1 MSVTGPRPALFV
13 ERDREVTHVIRRLK
27 HHCTVEAW
35 NNPLQRAAAI
45 AECWRLSS
53 SIRSEGQTLVSPLPV
68 TLYADPV
75 SGDVLYAYVH
85 TSEAS
90 GKWIDPKT
98 GATLLCVSTVG
109 LVKQAT
115 SYATWAEGPLPYT
128 GELDGQAPP
137 DPFADRDL
145 QAARHKNRWLRAA
158 IDEAAAPALDAI
170 PHDLWAGSAA
180 TGFVDFRVRGL
191 FSQPQVR
198 VLESKQADGDAKLVL
213 DGQAF
218 SVTELV
224 QE

>member
-1 MSVTGPRPALFV
+1 MTGQRTALFV

-27 HHCTVEAW
+27 HHCTVEQW
-35 NNPLQRAAAI
+35 NTPLLRAGAI

-68 TLYADPV
+68 TLYADPLT
-75 SGDVLYAYVH
+75 GDVLYAYVH
-85 TSEAS
+85 TSEAG

-98 GATLLCVSTVG
+98 GSALLCVSTVG

-128 GELDGQAPP
+128 GDLGGMAPP
-137 DPFADRDL
+137 DPFMDRGL
-145 QAARHKNRWLRAA
+145 QQARHRNGWLREA
-158 IDEAAAPALDAI
+158 IDAAAEPAMDAI
-170 PHDLWAGSAA
+170 PHDLWGGSAA

-191 FSQPQVR
+191 FSQSQVR
-198 VLESKQADGDAKLVL
+198 VLESKQADGDARLVL
-213 DGQAF
+213 DGQTF
-218 SVTELV
+218 SVSELV